1 MKSINDFINDLLMDK
16 SMKKKSKTF
25 RQFLKSINAMD
36 FVFNNP
42 RADRMFPQIGKMS
55 QDQLDKEMLY
65 DTKEKREHDAPSHNT

>member
-1 MKSINDFINDLLMDK
+1 
-16 SMKKKSKTF
+16 MKKKSKTF

-55 QDQLDKEMLY
+55 KDELDKKMLY
-65 DTKEKREHDAPSHNT
+65 DKKDE

>member
-1 MKSINDFINDLLMDK
+1 MR
-16 SMKKKSKTF
+16 KKSKTF
-25 RQFLKSINAMD
+25 KQFLKNIGAMD

-42 RADRMFPQIGKMS
+42 RADRMFPQMGKMS

>member
-1 MKSINDFINDLLMDK
+1 MKSK
-16 SMKKKSKTF
+16 RRRTF
-25 RQFLKSINAMD
+25 RQFLKDIGAVD
-36 FVFNNP
+36 LVFNNK

>member
-1 MKSINDFINDLLMDK
+1 MR
-16 SMKKKSKTF
+16 KKSKTF
-25 RQFLKSINAMD
+25 KQFLKSIRAMD

-65 DTKEKREHDAPSHNT
+65 DTKEKREHKRSLP

>member
-1 MKSINDFINDLLMDK
+1 MR
-16 SMKKKSKTF
+16 KKSKTF

-65 DTKEKREHDAPSHNT
+65 DTKEKKEH

>member
-1 MKSINDFINDLLMDK
+1 MDK

-42 RADRMFPQIGKMS
+42 RSDRMFPQIGKMS

-65 DTKEKREHDAPSHNT
+65 DTKEKREHKRSLP

>member
-1 MKSINDFINDLLMDK
+1 MR
-16 SMKKKSKTF
+16 KKSKTF

>member
-1 MKSINDFINDLLMDK
+1 
-16 SMKKKSKTF
+16 MKKKSKTF
-25 RQFLKSINAMD
+25 IQFLKSINEMD

-65 DTKEKREHDAPSHNT
+65 DTKEKREHDAPSSNT

>member
-55 QDQLDKEMLY
+55 QDQLDKKMLY
-65 DTKEKREHDAPSHNT
+65 DTKEK